1 MMVLGRFA
9 PSPSGRMHL
18 GNALSAMLAWLSAK
32 SKGGEIVLR
41 IEDLDPARSREEHAK
56 KIMEDFLWL
65 GLAWDRRSENQS
77 QRGNIYNEAL
87 DRLGSMGLVY
97 PCYCSRGEL
106 HAASAPHASDGR
118 VIYGGTCR
126 NLTEAERRT
135 KTKAPAWRLILPEE
149 EIDFTDGLQGPQS
162 MNLQRENGDIIV
174 RRADGVAAYQLA
186 VVVDDAAAGVTEVV
200 RGRDLLTSTPTQIYL
215 YRLLGKPVPRFYHV
229 PMLLAPDGRRLSKR
243 DGDLD
248 FSALRN
254 KYTPEQVLGL
264 LAWLSGLI
272 PQWEPISTE
281 ELIPLFSWDRVRQQD
296 ILLDVTKL

>member
-41 IEDLDPARSREEHAK
+41 IEDLDPARSREEHAE

-65 GLAWDRRSENQS
+65 GLTWDRRSENQS
-77 QRGNIYNEAL
+77 LRGDIYNEAL

-149 EIDFTDGLQGPQS
+149 EISFTDGLQGPQS

-248 FSALRN
+248 FSALRK

-264 LAWLSGLI
+264 LAWLAGLI
-272 PQWEPISTE
+272 PQWEPISPE

>member
-1 MMVLGRFA
+1 MVVLGRFA

-32 SKGGEIVLR
+32 SRGGEIVLR
-41 IEDLDPARSREEHAK
+41 IEDLDPARSRTEYAEL
-56 KIMEDFLWL
+56 IQQDFLWL
-65 GLAWDRRSENQS
+65 GLSWERQSQNQS
-77 QRGNIYNEAL
+77 QRSRIYNEILEDFRAK
-87 DRLGSMGLVY
+87 GLVY

-126 NLTEAERRT
+126 NLTEAERRE
-135 KTKAPAWRLILPEE
+135 KTKAPAWRLNMPEE
-149 EIDFTDGLQGPQS
+149 EISFLDGLQGHQS

-215 YRLLGKPVPRFYHV
+215 YGLLGKPVPEFYHV

-248 FSALRN
+248 FSAMRE
-254 KYTPEQVLGL
+254 KYTPQQVVGL
-264 LAWLSGLI
+264 LAWLCGLI
-272 PQWEPISTE
+272 PRWEPVSAQ
-281 ELIPLFSWDRVRQQD
+281 ELVPEFSWDKIRPQD
-296 ILLDVTKL
+296 ITLDPSKL